1 MSRRDIEILPHMVY
15 HCGYAV
21 RMETYIPDPNLD
33 PFPVVPVFELDRID
47 DFRDAIDRGYLDVAA
62 SYGDLYRM
70 IPLDIALPATATAGC
85 APQPRYAKYRTR
97 MEDVADYVV
106 EMQTELRD
114 PGSPW
119 AESIALQDLP
129 RLNAAREALE
139 RGDLETAAQYGKIY
153 RLEPVDI
160 APAAQ
165 PWRPSQRR
173 NTGTPADDRRTFD
186 KEIAP

>member
-62 SYGDLYRM
+62 AYGDLYRM
-70 IPLDIALPATATAGC
+70 VPLDIGPKATAAAAAGDC

-97 MEDVADYVV
+97 REDVDGYVV

-129 RLNAAREALE
+129 RLKAAREALE
-139 RGDLETAAQYGKIY
+139 RGDLETAAQYGKLY
-153 RLEPVDI
+153 RLDPVDI
-160 APAAQ
+160 APAAK
-165 PWRPSQRR
+165 PWRPSEGQPGER
-173 NTGTPADDRRTFD
+173 
-186 KEIAP
+186 

>member
-1 MSRRDIEILPHMVY
+1 MNFSSFEYFSRMTYYR
-15 HCGYAV
+15 GYAV
-21 RMETYIPDPNLD
+21 RMEMCIPDPNEC
-33 PFPVVPVFELDRID
+33 PFPYVQIFDIDRID

-70 IPLDIALPATATAGC
+70 VPLDIAPKATAATAAGDC

-97 MEDVADYVV
+97 REDVDGYVV

-129 RLNAAREALE
+129 RLKAAREALE
-139 RGDLETAAQYGKIY
+139 RGDLETAAQYGKLY

-160 APAAQ
+160 APAAK
-165 PWRPSQRR
+165 PWRPSEGQPGER
-173 NTGTPADDRRTFD
+173 
-186 KEIAP
+186 